1 MKINSKQK
9 SERDLH
15 ISQIKKSNF
24 TEMKLSEIKL
34 RLEIK
39 KKKKK
44 KFKFNKKLIL
54 YYYYLNINFY
64 QKHFLGWIDRCR
76 RRQPTSAMGLR
87 PGLISSFRLG

>member
-34 RLEIK
+34 RVEIK
-39 KKKKK
+39 K
-44 KFKFNKKLIL
+44 NKTIMVKTNPCHPSSHQRIMFCLI
-54 YYYYLNINFY
+54 
-64 QKHFLGWIDRCR
+64 Q
-76 RRQPTSAMGLR
+76 Q
-87 PGLISSFRLG
+87 